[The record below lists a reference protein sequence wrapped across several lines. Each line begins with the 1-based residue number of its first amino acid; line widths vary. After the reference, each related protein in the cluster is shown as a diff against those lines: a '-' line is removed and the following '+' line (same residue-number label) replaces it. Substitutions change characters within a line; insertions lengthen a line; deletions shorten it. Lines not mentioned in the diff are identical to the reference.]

1 MGKSILNNII
11 HLFYSTILANLFQAV
26 SLIALANFFNAQN
39 YGMFSV
45 AIAVTFFM
53 LFFTDLGLTN
63 TFLREGAK
71 DGIDLEMILSSYI
84 KVRMILLIFISIIG
98 YIAIHYMYADSN
110 LIYMMINVM
119 FFMLIGL
126 TWQNIGI
133 AYFQLT
139 ERMKYIALI
148 KVVSAAVVIII
159 TCFCIFGELPVYIT
173 ARLYGFGYMIGG
185 ICSIYVMKRKTNV
198 NMKVVI
204 HKALFW
210 QVTPFIISGFLIMS
224 TPQLAPIL
232 LNYTLPLSMVGV
244 FAVAYRMPAALYQV
258 PGVIAGAFYP
268 VLFKH
273 YNQNKLEEHT
283 KLNLLQIKLM
293 AIVGI
298 CMTIGLYY
306 LAPYFISIFF
316 HEEWRNT
323 VEPLQILSF
332 LIVLQSLNIA
342 IADGLTTSGR
352 QNKRTVVQC
361 IALVIGGIMLYSFS
375 SIGGVIGAAYAM
387 VLFEIVALVGYI
399 AVSVVRKKIVFQIVI
414 PYTIYFGV
422 TFIGVQMLHTYH
434 FIALVLNTLIVV
446 VGIFLY
452 DYELKKLLFSFIAK
466 TRKKDY
472 ITKQGI

>member
-1 MGKSILNNII
+1 
-11 HLFYSTILANLFQAV
+11 
-26 SLIALANFFNAQN
+26 
-39 YGMFSV
+39 
-45 AIAVTFFM
+45 
-53 LFFTDLGLTN
+53 
-63 TFLREGAK
+63 
-71 DGIDLEMILSSYI
+71 
-84 KVRMILLIFISIIG
+84 
-98 YIAIHYMYADSN
+98 
-110 LIYMMINVM
+110 
-119 FFMLIGL
+119 MLIGL

-316 HEEWRNT
+316 MRNGEIL

-352 QNKRTVVQC
+352 QNKKNGCAMYSISDRWDY
-361 IALVIGGIMLYSFS
+361 AL
-375 SIGGVIGAAYAM
+375 
-387 VLFEIVALVGYI
+387 
-399 AVSVVRKKIVFQIVI
+399 
-414 PYTIYFGV
+414 
-422 TFIGVQMLHTYH
+422 
-434 FIALVLNTLIVV
+434 
-446 VGIFLY
+446 
-452 DYELKKLLFSFIAK
+452 
-466 TRKKDY
+466 
-472 ITKQGI
+472 

>member
-1 MGKSILNNII
+1 M
-11 HLFYSTILANLFQAV
+11 

-98 YIAIHYMYADSN
+98 YIAIHYMYADRN